1 MRACKEDAL
10 HKRFLLR
17 HPAASANIL
26 SSPSPLRSGD
36 SGHTHALTD
45 NDRPFKHSLAPSRW
59 VVLCERQHMRPR
71 HGEFKRTSLLNC
83 WVSLNTFKWR
93 NGKCHNKGISR
104 LGLANGW
111 EYFPLLSFLFIF
123 WSIQTNRQPTLS
135 QAPWELNNKRDSP
148 FYSQHKEVCVLY
160 NQTYRP

>member
-1 MRACKEDAL
+1 MRACKEDTL

-59 VVLCERQHMRPR
+59 FVLCERQHMRPR
-71 HGEFKRTSLLNC
+71 HGEFKRTSLLNS
-83 WVSLNTFKWR
+83 WVSLNPFKR
-93 NGKCHNKGISR
+93 KNGKRQNKGISR
-104 LGLANGW
+104 LNFGDKW
-111 EYFPLLSFLFIF
+111 KIYICIYFPLSLSLIYFSDLYKRID
-123 WSIQTNRQPTLS
+123 NQP
-135 QAPWELNNKRDSP
+135 
-148 FYSQHKEVCVLY
+148 
-160 NQTYRP
+160 